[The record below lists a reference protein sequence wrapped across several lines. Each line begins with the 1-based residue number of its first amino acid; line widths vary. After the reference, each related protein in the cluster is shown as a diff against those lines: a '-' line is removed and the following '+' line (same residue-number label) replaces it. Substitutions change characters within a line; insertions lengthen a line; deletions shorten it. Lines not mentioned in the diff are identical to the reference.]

1 MFWFIPVSRLIEVLS
16 TNRFKNGKAFLLCAI
31 MYEICMYV
39 YVLEL
44 RLSMAFKLG
53 KEEKFYENAEGPNPA
68 ENPAISWSDCW
79 PDCGAVLKKI

>member
-44 RLSMAFKLG
+44 RLSMAFKRN
-53 KEEKFYENAEGPNPA
+53 EEKFYENAEGP
-68 ENPAISWSDCW
+68 NPAISWSDCW